1 MRCWLLSTVPAKHQ
15 AVPPVSKQSL
25 CIHAVTSGPC
35 AVPDSDAD
43 WSAVQ
48 PLEFLAPF
56 LKLVREPEVSG
67 PITGVALTALWRLL
81 SSGVLGELPRAAA
94 ARLSSSDSG
103 ATEQL
108 SAVAAQQSSSRDS
121 SQGCGYAHSQLL

>member
-1 MRCWLLSTVPAKHQ
+1 VTVTLS
-15 AVPPVSKQSL
+15 
-25 CIHAVTSGPC
+25 
-35 AVPDSDAD
+35 SDAD

-81 SSGVLGELPRAAA
+81 SSGVLGELPALRPQ
-94 ARLSSSDSG
+94 RCSNSNVQHR
-103 ATEQL
+103 TEQ
-108 SAVAAQQSSSRDS
+108 VARHQYWHLQQS
-121 SQGCGYAHSQLL
+121 Q